1 MSVSSSLK
9 CTTNPPPEVLLAL
22 LHCLGQGLSPPYS
35 LPRRNAPADQSQ
47 EPYSWYYHVPLG
59 CQKHRIILWAL
70 VCPHPGYIC
79 MHHFASPLPISIRMT
94 TINCNRAQNKHDSQ
108 FFSPLAECFEKLN
121 LLCQARGHQWDFMRL
136 SELPWEMC
144 QQGYICFSAADGEGW
159 PAWPH
164 PINGQTI
171 INVHE
176 AALYVICDQQH
187 I

>member
-1 MSVSSSLK
+1 MHLLINNRNLLK
-9 CTTNPPPEVLLAL
+9 QPYLCSHLASIQPL
-22 LHCLGQGLSPPYS
+22 
-35 LPRRNAPADQSQ
+35 
-47 EPYSWYYHVPLG
+47 PLG

-79 MHHFASPLPISIRMT
+79 IHHFARLLPILITTT

-108 FFSPLAECFEKLN
+108 FVSPLGGCFEKLN
-121 LLCQARGHQWDFMRL
+121 LLCQARGHQWDLMRL
-136 SELPWEMC
+136 SELRWEMC

-176 AALYVICDQQH
+176 AALLVISSTYSWLSLIDKWSIRQLDGTVKRESKR
-187 I
+187 